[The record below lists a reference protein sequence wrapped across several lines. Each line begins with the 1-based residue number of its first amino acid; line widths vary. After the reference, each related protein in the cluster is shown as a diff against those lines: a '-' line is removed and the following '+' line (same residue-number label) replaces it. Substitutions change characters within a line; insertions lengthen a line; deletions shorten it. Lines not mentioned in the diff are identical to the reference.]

1 MSGAWRA
8 AYERGAQ
15 SGGFDCRAERL
26 PGMKPNQSRKTESV
40 AWKAAE
46 KDGYDMSLVESN
58 LRKTPYE
65 RIRAHSRALAT
76 ALMLRRA
83 MEDRHARP

>member
-1 MSGAWRA
+1 MRSSQPS
-8 AYERGAQ
+8 Y
-15 SGGFDCRAERL
+15 S
-26 PGMKPNQSRKTESV
+26 KTA

-46 KDGYDMSLVESN
+46 KAGYDMSLVESN

-76 ALMLRRA
+76 ARMLRQA
-83 MEDRHARP
+83 MEKRNAGA

>member
-1 MSGAWRA
+1 MGGDRSMRSSRGRA
-8 AYERGAQ
+8 CKQ
-15 SGGFDCRAERL
+15 
-26 PGMKPNQSRKTESV
+26 V

-46 KDGYDMSLVESN
+46 QEGYDMSLVESN

-76 ALMLRRA
+76 AVMLREA
-83 MEDRHARP
+83 MEKWRARA